1 MGPGTPA
8 APRTLYPVTDVI
20 LAQTLEGHMAT
31 NPVFNRIDKETHG
44 YAGFGPGPQQAPQGQ
59 AYGQPA
65 PQGYGQQGQP
75 GAPMGYPGPS
85 ETMTPEQLEGMYQQP
100 PAGPA
105 ETGRL
110 TIDDVV
116 MKSLSIFGVVMAF
129 AAVAWFVVGAQPEL
143 GMPIWLGGMF
153 GSLGLSFAIAFKK
166 TVSVP
171 LIMVHAVLQG
181 LFLGAVSVTFN
192 ALFDGVVT
200 TAVVATMAT
209 AAGMFIAW
217 KVGFIKVTS
226 KSRRIFG
233 MMTMGYLV
241 FLLVNLGAGFLGFG
255 DGWGVYGGPFGIIVS
270 LLGVGLASYSLAID
284 FDSIDRGIRAGA
296 PQKYSWLMGHG
307 LIASLVWL
315 YIEFLRLFAILQS
328 D

>member
-1 MGPGTPA
+1 
-8 APRTLYPVTDVI
+8 
-20 LAQTLEGHMAT
+20 MAT
-31 NPVFNRIDKETHG
+31 NPVFNRIDKETQG
-44 YAGFGPGPQQAPQGQ
+44 YAGFGNAPQQSQNPQQHPGYAPQGGPQQ
-59 AYGQPA
+59 
-65 PQGYGQQGQP
+65 

-85 ETMTPEQLEGMYQQP
+85 ETMSPQQLEQMYQQP

-105 ETGRL
+105 QTGRL

-116 MKSLSIFGVVMAF
+116 MKSMMIFGIVLAF
-129 AAVAWFVVGAQPEL
+129 AAGSWFVVGAQPEL
-143 GMPIWLGGMF
+143 GMPIWMLGMF

-171 LIMVHAVLQG
+171 LIVVHAVLQG

-192 ALFDGVVT
+192 SLYNGVVT

-209 AAGMFIAW
+209 AAGMFLAW
-217 KVGFIKVTS
+217 KIGFIKVTS

-233 MMTMGYLV
+233 MAAMGYLV
-241 FLLVNLGAGFLGFG
+241 FLLVNLGASFMGFG
-255 DGWGVYGGPFGIIVS
+255 DGWGLFGSQFGWLISI
-270 LLGVGLASYSLAID
+270 LGVGLASYSLAVD
-284 FDSIDRGIRAGA
+284 FDSIDRGVKAGA
-296 PQKYSWLMGHG
+296 PEQYSWLMGHG